1 MKTTF
6 RPPDVTRRLTKHF
19 PAAPN
24 RDITRSMGTLAI
36 TILTIAVGL
45 AFLVSAIRAA
55 LFANRHKDKLTG
67 VDERVAWWIR
77 LFMKNGYGPEA
88 EDERRKLALQVLIP
102 FALFFALAGA
112 VQIMS
117 MSRPF

>member
-1 MKTTF
+1 M
-6 RPPDVTRRLTKHF
+6 TKCF

-24 RDITRSMGTLAI
+24 RDMTRTMNSLVV
-36 TILTIAVGL
+36 TILTIVAGL

-55 LFANRHKDKLTG
+55 RFASRHKDKLTG
-67 VDERVAWWIR
+67 VDERVTWWMR

-117 MSRPF
+117 MPR